1 MGRQRGGTSLYEKH
15 GINPTYDA
23 TGTYGTQYS
32 YYGKGK
38 YPPDWEARREAV
50 WERQN
55 YHCARCGVY
64 KGDVPRSEVHHL
76 VHLQQGGSNELSN
89 LVGLC
94 LHCHALM
101 HPAESVLAGSFPQAD
116 LFPEATADDRVAV
129 IRRAIEN
136 DAANIDFDHLAAESE
151 PDRNRAAV
159 TEETVATSAETAK
172 RAARDFDGL
181 LRSFGYVPRVTP
193 HHELSVDTTA
203 TGIRGLVPRWSPALA
218 VESDAEVVESDP
230 DTVEGVPDY
239 LLTPEATEATVT
251 ITDATDEIE
260 KEVDFA
266 GEQAAERAVSQG
278 VTPPPLSA
286 STAPKYTWDFLVSVL
301 LRGAVPGAALAYF
314 VPELLPTSTGWATWL
329 VFTLLVGL
337 GYFLLRAAARLG

>member
-1 MGRQRGGTSLYEKH
+1 MGRQRGETSLYEKH
-15 GINPTYDA
+15 GINPTYDS

-50 WERQN
+50 WERQD

-101 HPAESVLAGSFPQAD
+101 HPEESVVAGSYARAE
-116 LFPEATADDRVAV
+116 LFPEETADDRVAV

-151 PDRNRAAV
+151 PDRNRTAITEQAV
-159 TEETVATSAETAK
+159 STSAETAK
-172 RAARDFDGL
+172 RAAADLHGL
-181 LRSFGYVPRVTP
+181 LRQYGYVPRTGPYHTLDVT
-193 HHELSVDTTA
+193 TTA
-203 TGIRGLVPRWSPALA
+203 AGVRGLVTRWSPEIA

-230 DTVEGVPDY
+230 DTVEGLSDY
-239 LLTPEATEATVT
+239 LLTPEATEATVA
-251 ITDATDEIE
+251 ITDAAETTTDQ
-260 KEVDFA
+260 VDFA
-266 GEQAAERAVSQG
+266 GEQEANREVAQT

-286 STAPKYTWDFLVSVL
+286 STAPKYGWGFLVYVL
-301 LRGAVPGAALAYF
+301 LRGALPGAALAYF
-314 VPELLPTSTGWATWL
+314 QPGLLPTTNGWVTWL

-337 GYFLLRAAARLG
+337 GYFLLRAAARVR